1 MLFLKLVLEM
11 HEHSHFVLIIFVGEG
26 GNAYLCRVKC

>member
-11 HEHSHFVLIIFVGEG
+11 HEHSYFVLIIGEG
-26 GNAYLCRVKC
+26 GNAYLCRLKC

>member
-11 HEHSHFVLIIFVGEG
+11 HEHSYFVLIIFVGEG
-26 GNAYLCRVKC
+26 GNAYLCRLKC